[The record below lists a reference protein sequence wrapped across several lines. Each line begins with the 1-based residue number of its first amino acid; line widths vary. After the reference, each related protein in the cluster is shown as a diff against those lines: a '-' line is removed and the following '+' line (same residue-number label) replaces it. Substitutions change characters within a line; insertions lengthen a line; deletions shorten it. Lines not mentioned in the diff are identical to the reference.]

1 MAKKCFLCD
10 NGVFTHGYCRNHAY
24 IYYAEKKSN
33 QSLTFSTKDLRG
45 TSLKTQEGNDI
56 IAKHKKQRI
65 HYIGKR
71 CQICGRYSEVDWAHI
86 IPKSYSQLLRNRVDN
101 GILACRSCH
110 DIFDQ
115 NFTIIP
121 VSKLLELHPWRFKAI
136 LGRMKSLD
144 ELYYNRFVSRNNL
157 FLKHGITG
165 PVHYR
170 FC

>member
-1 MAKKCFLCD
+1 MAKKCLLCD

-24 IYYAEKKSN
+24 LYYESKRTTHAVASDEYRIKSKSFKTE
-33 QSLTFSTKDLRG
+33 QADSLIS
-45 TSLKTQEGNDI
+45 
-56 IAKHKKQRI
+56 KHKKQRI

-136 LGRMKSLD
+136 MGRMKSLD
-144 ELYYNRFVSRNNL
+144 EFYYNRFVSRNNL